1 MMPKQILIFFFAFI
15 LGSSV
20 YAQLTTNTALTPEQL
35 VKDVLVGQ
43 GVDVFNVTY
52 TGAENA
58 VGQFDATLSNVGIDK
73 GIILSTG
80 SVLDHVVGGKKNGPV
95 GPNNNN
101 LSVTAWN
108 TPGDVDLSAV
118 INEQTADAVVIEF
131 DFIPQGDTIRFN
143 YVFASEEYIEYDDP
157 SSPFNDVFAFFISG
171 PGFASPTNIAILPG
185 TTTPVSIKNV
195 SRYSNTSFYRANGT
209 GFTGPEFTDPTVVNF
224 DGLTVQLTA
233 VTKVTP
239 CKVYHLKLAL
249 ADGFDVNYDSG
260 VFLQA
265 GSLNSNPAFSFA
277 IDTTFTPL
285 DTDTLMAEGCSNI
298 KNTFKRYDKLFN
310 PYSVDFRVLGTATDG
325 IDYTLSTH
333 QLNFPVNVDEVTLE
347 TISIGDDI
355 DEGVESVIL
364 RFPSPYI
371 CVADSFDIIYNIVD
385 QEPIITATFESELK
399 CEGDEVEME
408 AIVSGGV
415 PGYDY
420 SWTGGGSNTS
430 KNKVSPAFTQTY
442 FYTVTDTCGK
452 TKDDSAVITVPNFQP
467 LTINISNDTT
477 VYCPGVALDLIATGN
492 GGGGVYDFIW
502 DSGEVQSLVSKTILN
517 DKSFGVVL
525 YDNCGDTAKGSVFV
539 DLDYT
544 PFSVSAFNDTT
555 ICYGDSVIISALA
568 TGGVIPYQYVWETG
582 DLTSASSYKGVVSK
596 FVKVTA
602 TDSCGIIPVMDSVYV
617 TIQKPTADFEIIAP
631 VPEVLEVIYFENV
644 SLGDLLTYEW
654 DLGNSETSILQDAE
668 TSYAIDSIFSI
679 KLIVEDDLGCRDTIL
694 KSIKI
699 DPPLYFY
706 MPNSFTPNGDLLNDQ
721 FLGKG
726 IGVEKF
732 DLSIYDRWGIEVFT
746 TTDSNESWD
755 GRSKSGKN
763 VPVGVYVYRL
773 MIVGES
779 RKEIEKIGKITL
791 IR

>member
-1 MMPKQILIFFFAFI
+1 
-15 LGSSV
+15 
-20 YAQLTTNTALTPEQL
+20 
-35 VKDVLVGQ
+35 
-43 GVDVFNVTY
+43 
-52 TGAENA
+52 
-58 VGQFDATLSNVGIDK
+58 
-73 GIILSTG
+73 
-80 SVLDHVVGGKKNGPV
+80 
-95 GPNNNN
+95 
-101 LSVTAWN
+101 
-108 TPGDVDLSAV
+108 
-118 INEQTADAVVIEF
+118 
-131 DFIPQGDTIRFN
+131 
-143 YVFASEEYIEYDDP
+143 
-157 SSPFNDVFAFFISG
+157 
-171 PGFASPTNIAILPG
+171 
-185 TTTPVSIKNV
+185 
-195 SRYSNTSFYRANGT
+195 
-209 GFTGPEFTDPTVVNF
+209 
-224 DGLTVQLTA
+224 
-233 VTKVTP
+233 
-239 CKVYHLKLAL
+239 
-249 ADGFDVNYDSG
+249 
-260 VFLQA
+260 
-265 GSLNSNPAFSFA
+265 
-277 IDTTFTPL
+277 
-285 DTDTLMAEGCSNI
+285 MAEGCSNI